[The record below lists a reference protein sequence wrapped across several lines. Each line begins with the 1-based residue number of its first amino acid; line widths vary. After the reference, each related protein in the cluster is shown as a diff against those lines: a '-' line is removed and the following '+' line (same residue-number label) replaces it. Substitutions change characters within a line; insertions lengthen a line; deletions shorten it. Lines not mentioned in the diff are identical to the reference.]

1 MNSLLQQKYRANFQR
16 NNKQKNKL
24 SINKRLLISPQRKMN
39 NKNLKSPF
47 NQNNNIKKIKAIMM
61 MTTTKTPT
69 KI

>member
-1 MNSLLQQKYRANFQR
+1 
-16 NNKQKNKL
+16 
-24 SINKRLLISPQRKMN
+24 MN